1 MGLEKGGL
9 LNSPLTRKE
18 FIQACV
24 MATAAM
30 GLPHSKVM
38 EVVEAAEKKDGRPPV
53 LWMHYQ
59 ECTGDS
65 ESLLRASHP
74 TVGDLILDLIS
85 LDYHETLMSAA
96 GHQAEKSLHDSMKA
110 NKGKYIAV
118 IEGAI
123 PTKDHNF
130 CKVAGKTSYDSLKEV
145 ATDAFA
151 LVAVGNCACYGGPQ
165 AAGPNPTGAKGVR
178 EVLKEMGIKKP
189 VIDIPGCPI
198 NPYNLLATVLY
209 LVTWGKIPKLD
220 DKGRPTFAFGK
231 LIHEHCERRPHFDA
245 GRFVM
250 AWGDQGHQ
258 TGHCLFQ
265 MGCKG
270 PVTYANCSTVRFNDA
285 EVWPIGIG
293 APCAGCTEQGVAFH
307 TGINDKAVPYS
318 YPASERTD
326 QQRGQGGALAAGV
339 AGAAIGV
346 AAGVAATLSS
356 KVSDKED

>member
-38 EVVEAAEKKDGRPPV
+38 EVVEAAENKDTRPSV
-53 LWMHYQ
+53 IWLHFQ

-65 ESLLRASHP
+65 ESLLRATHP
-74 TVGDLILDLIS
+74 TLSKLILDLVS

-96 GHQAEKSLHDSMKA
+96 GHQAEKNWHDAVK
-110 NKGKYIAV
+110 KGGYIV
-118 IEGAI
+118 VVEGSI
-123 PTKDHNF
+123 PTKDPNF
-130 CKVAGKTSYDSLKEV
+130 CKIAGKTALDMLKET
-145 ATDAFA
+145 AKGAA
-151 LVAVGNCACYGGPQ
+151 AIIAVGNCATYGGPQ

-178 EVLKEMGIKKP
+178 EIIKDKP
-189 VIDIPGCPI
+189 IIDIPGCPI
-198 NPYNLLATVLY
+198 NPYNFLSTVLY
-209 LVTWGKIPKLD
+209 YLTWNKLPKLD
-220 DKGRPTFAFGK
+220 NKGRPTFAFGK

-245 GRFVM
+245 GRFVR
-250 AWGDQGHQ
+250 AWGDEGHQ
-258 TGHCLFQ
+258 KGWCLFE

-270 PVTYANCSTVRFNDA
+270 PVTYANCSTLRFNDA

-293 APCAGCTEQGVAFH
+293 SPCAGCTEEGVAFV
-307 TGINDKAVPYS
+307 TGINDKAVPYQ

-326 QQRGQGGALAAGV
+326 QFRGKGGALAAGV

-356 KVSDKED
+356 KVSDKEDA